1 MKKLLWLALLLAATS
16 ALAQETAPET
26 LLQVGER
33 TYALGV
39 STVLDFADGGWTY
52 TVEGDGAFAFF
63 SPENESWFYAR
74 TAGGAPEEPVVFIDL
89 TAADGVPVRYA
100 GYSGVED
107 AGAFW
112 AWLQDAYQA
121 EENEEGTLTAV
132 IPLADAD
139 ALRVETKGVRFCLML
154 EQGTDER

>member
-52 TVEGDGAFAFF
+52 TVEEDGAFAFF

-89 TAADGVPVRYA
+89 TA
-100 GYSGVED
+100 
-107 AGAFW
+107 
-112 AWLQDAYQA
+112 
-121 EENEEGTLTAV
+121 V